1 LTVLQG
7 SIATSAADD
16 RHIRNDRNNN
26 NAGALWARVVVVHVS
41 LVLFVFIVLPLVA
54 GP

>member
-1 LTVLQG
+1 MTVLQG

-26 NAGALWARVVVVHVS
+26 NGFRVVVVHVS
-41 LVLFVFIVLPLVA
+41 LVFLLT
-54 GP
+54 